1 MKKYMFLFV
10 SVLFLLGVGMAA
22 CSSDEEGG
30 NDNNIITPV
39 ANMSNEV
46 KNFFDEEVANNAFIL
61 ENPNGIVV
69 VNSTSE
75 LEDIYKGEKNLPDV
89 DFSKYT
95 LIIGEKTMPSGGYY
109 VNRQELNIKLNT
121 LNVYLKNDLDYRPQ
135 VLTHLYFWGLY
146 PKYGKNISL
155 NVIND

>member
-61 ENPNGIVV
+61 ENPNGVV
-69 VNSTSE
+69 AVNSISE
-75 LEDIYKGEKNLPDV
+75 LEDIYEGEKPFPDI

-121 LNVYLKNDLDYRPQ
+121 LNVYLKNDLDYQPQ
-135 VLTHLYFWGLY
+135 VITHLYFWGLY

>member
-61 ENPNGIVV
+61 ENPNGVV
-69 VNSTSE
+69 AVNSISE
-75 LEDIYKGEKNLPDV
+75 LEDIYEGEKPFPDI

-155 NVIND
+155 NVITD

>member
-1 MKKYMFLFV
+1 
-10 SVLFLLGVGMAA
+10 VLFLLGVGMAA

-61 ENPNGIVV
+61 ENPNGVV
-69 VNSTSE
+69 AVNSISE
-75 LEDIYKGEKNLPDV
+75 LEDIYEGEKPFPDI

-155 NVIND
+155 NVITD

>member
-1 MKKYMFLFV
+1 MKKYMFLLV
-10 SVLFLLGVGMAA
+10 SALFLFAIGTTS
-22 CSSDEEGG
+22 CSNNDEG

-61 ENPNGIVV
+61 ENPNGVV
-69 VNSTSE
+69 AVNSISE
-75 LEDIYKGEKNLPDV
+75 LEDIYEGEKPFPDI

-95 LIIGEKTMPSGGYY
+95 LIIG
-109 VNRQELNIKLNT
+109 ELNIKLNT
-121 LNVYLKNDLDYRPQ
+121 LNVYLKNDLDYQPQ
-135 VLTHLYFWGLY
+135 VITHLYFWGLY
-146 PKYGKNISL
+146 PKYEKNISL

>member
-1 MKKYMFLFV
+1 MKKYMFLLV
-10 SVLFLLGVGMAA
+10 SALFLFAIGTTS
-22 CSSDEEGG
+22 CSNNDEG

-61 ENPNGIVV
+61 ENPNGVV
-69 VNSTSE
+69 AVNSISE
-75 LEDIYKGEKNLPDV
+75 LEDIYEGEKPFPDI

-121 LNVYLKNDLDYRPQ
+121 LNVYLKNDLDYQPQ
-135 VLTHLYFWGLY
+135 VITHLYFWGLY
-146 PKYGKNISL
+146 PKYEKNISL

>member
-1 MKKYMFLFV
+1 MKKYMFLLV
-10 SVLFLLGVGMAA
+10 SALFLFAIGTTS
-22 CSSDEEGG
+22 CSNNDEG

-61 ENPNGIVV
+61 ENPNGVV
-69 VNSTSE
+69 AVNSISE
-75 LEDIYKGEKNLPDV
+75 LEDIYEGEKPFPDI

-95 LIIGEKTMPSGGYY
+95 LI
-109 VNRQELNIKLNT
+109 ELNIKLNT
-121 LNVYLKNDLDYRPQ
+121 LNVYLKNDLDYQPQ
-135 VLTHLYFWGLY
+135 VITHLYFWGLY
-146 PKYGKNISL
+146 PKYEKNISL